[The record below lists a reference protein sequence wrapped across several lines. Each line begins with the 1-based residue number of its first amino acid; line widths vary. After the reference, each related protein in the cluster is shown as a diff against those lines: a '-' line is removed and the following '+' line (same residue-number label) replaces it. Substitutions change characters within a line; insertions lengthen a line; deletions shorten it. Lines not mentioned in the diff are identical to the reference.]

1 MLKKEEDLKVQL
13 AALEESLLQELA
25 MAEGNILENK
35 TLLDSLNETKAK
47 GITIANALKESVTLQ
62 ASIDKVLLCAS
73 VCACVRACVCLCVR
87 VLVCACMCVCT
98 CVHVNLCAC

>member
-47 GITIANALKESVTLQ
+47 GITIAK

-73 VCACVRACVCLCVR
+73 VCACVRAYVCLCVR